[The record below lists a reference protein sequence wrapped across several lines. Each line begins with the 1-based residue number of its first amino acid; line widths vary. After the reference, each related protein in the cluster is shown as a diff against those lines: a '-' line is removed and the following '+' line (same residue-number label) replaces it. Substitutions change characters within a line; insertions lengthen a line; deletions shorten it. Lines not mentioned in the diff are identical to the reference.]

1 MQAGVAV
8 LWGLLLSQAAGAQAP
23 TTGQIAGRVTV
34 EGANTPVAGARV
46 VLLPDIRPTG
56 PRGMPPGPRRMPPGP
71 MGMPPEALT
80 DQDGRFVFAKVAP
93 GGYRMQV
100 QKSGFA
106 PLLERDRIP
115 AARVSAGQTVEIA
128 LHLQRGAVIAGKVL
142 DPSGEPVT
150 DAQVMA
156 MRRINVGPPGAVSAR
171 LLPAPGAAMNQQ
183 TNDLGEFRLAG
194 LAPGEYIVAV
204 MPGGRSP
211 FGAPGVTPTANGM
224 APTTTYYP
232 GTTDQ
237 AAAHAIRVA
246 AGETADNV
254 VFSLQSVPSFRIS
267 GRVVDEKGVPV
278 AGAMVMLIADPRA
291 PVFMGPTGRARTGDD
306 GRFTIGVTSGT
317 YRVSA
322 TVPIMMNGSNGAVS
336 SGVVVGAGGGAWSS
350 GTMSGASGGMD
361 ELTQVVVNDADV
373 TGVRVVVRR
382 PTPQ

>member
-8 LWGLLLSQAAGAQAP
+8 LWGVLISQAAPSAQAP

-34 EGANTPVAGARV
+34 DGANTPVAGARV

-56 PRGMPPGPRRMPPGP
+56 PRGMPPRP

-106 PLLERDRIP
+106 PLLERDHIP
-115 AARVSAGQTVEIA
+115 AAQVSAGQTVEIA
-128 LHLQRGAVIAGKVL
+128 LHLQRGAVIAGKIL

-211 FGAPGVTPTANGM
+211 FGGPGVTPTANGM

-237 AAAHAIRVA
+237 AAAHAITVA
-246 AGETADNV
+246 AGQTAENV
-254 VFSLQSVPSFRIS
+254 VFSMQSVPSFRIS

-306 GRFTIGVTSGT
+306 GRFTIGVASGT

-336 SGVVVGAGGGAWSS
+336 SGVVVGAGGGAYTSWSS
-350 GTMSGASGGMD
+350 GGTTSGAAGGAD
-361 ELTQVVVNDADV
+361 QPTQVVVNGADV